1 MAKKIAAWGIDIGQ
15 YGLKALRCRPADDGT
30 ERVNA
35 EAFDFIEYPK
45 PLGQP
50 DADPVAIVKDA
61 LKAFLGR
68 NKVRGDKV
76 VISVPGQAGLAR
88 FIKLPPVESKKI
100 PDIVRYEAKQQ
111 IPFPLNEVVW
121 DYQQMGAGAVEEGFA
136 LECEVGIFAMKR
148 DQVEKALKPFVDAKV
163 EVDIVQLT
171 PLALFNWVVFDQL
184 RDLPPPD
191 LYDSDNPPESTVVL
205 SVGTE
210 TSDFVVTNGF
220 KMWQRS
226 LPVGGNH
233 FTKALVKELKMNYA
247 TAEHLKRNAS
257 KAEDPKA
264 LFQAMRPVFSDLLSE
279 VEKSMKFFSNMDR
292 SAKVGKI
299 IALGNAVKL
308 PGLQRFLTQN
318 LGFEVTKPDAY
329 RNLSGPGII
338 DAPAFKD
345 NLLSYGVSYG
355 LALQGLGKAK
365 IGTNLLPHEI
375 RDFRIMRA
383 KKPWAIAA
391 AALLLIGMAV
401 NYTMHHKAVDSV
413 KQPGYFQPAVA
424 AATGLTKDATEWQ
437 TKYTDAKG
445 QFRKTYQIGDTF
457 LQNVQGRI
465 LWLELMRSVN
475 ACLPREVP
483 AEFRKNFD
491 ARHPPGTPRDLA
503 TTVTLRPDLK
513 ITSFDC
519 KRVDDLAE
527 WYAGVK
533 ADYEAGIRAL
543 PEDLRPPGILLA
555 AAPAV
560 DGEGNVVAPQ
570 VDENGAPIGGGD
582 PGPKGPG
589 WVFQFKA
596 HHFFN
601 HREDAVDRDKFQG
614 MNYLRY
620 SLLVNLLRD
629 KIAVPKDPPELPA
642 LLLAHAADE
651 EKNNIPHRAP
661 KEDATTLPV
670 RNLGIRYPVLIG
682 PEGIKWSN
690 EVSVDEPGQPAGGA
704 KKITVPRYDVIVQFC
719 WQEVLPS
726 DRGAKKTDIADAA
739 P

>member
-1 MAKKIAAWGIDIGQ
+1 MAKKLAAWGIDVGQ
-15 YGLKALRCRPADDGT
+15 YGLKALRCRAADDGT
-30 ERVNA
+30 ERINA

-45 PLGQP
+45 PLSSP
-50 DADPVAIVKDA
+50 DADPVALVKDA

-68 NKVRGDKV
+68 NKVKGDKV

-88 FIKLPPVESKKI
+88 FIKLPPVETKKI
-100 PDIVRYEAKQQ
+100 PDIVKYEAKQQ

-148 DQVEKALKPFVDAKV
+148 DQVEKALKPFVDAKI

-184 RDLPPPD
+184 RDLPTPEM
-191 LYDSDNPPESTVVL
+191 YDADNPPESTVVL
-205 SVGTE
+205 SIGTE

-233 FTKALVKELKMNYA
+233 FTKALVKEMKMNYA
-247 TAEHLKRNAS
+247 TAEHLKRNAQ

-279 VEKSMKFFSNMDR
+279 VEKSMKFFSNLDR
-292 SAKVGKI
+292 TAKVSKI

-318 LGFEVTKPDAY
+318 LGFDVTKPEAY

-338 DAPAFKD
+338 DAPAFKE

-391 AALLLIGMAV
+391 AALLLAGFGV
-401 NYTMHHKAVDSV
+401 NYWRHFEAANSV
-413 KQPGYFQPAVA
+413 RQTNYFGPAVTQA
-424 AATGLTKDATEWQ
+424 QLLNDDARKWQENYDTAKTEF
-437 TKYTDAKG
+437 K
-445 QFRKTYQIGDTF
+445 KTYQIGDTF

-465 LWLELMRSVN
+465 LWLELLRSVN
-475 ACLPREVP
+475 ACLPREAP
-483 AEFRKNFD
+483 AEFVKKFD
-491 ARHPPGTPRDLA
+491 QAHPNDKRDIA
-503 TTVTLRPDLK
+503 TILTLRPDLK
-513 ITSFDC
+513 ITNFEC
-519 KRVDDLAE
+519 IRVERLED
-527 WYAGVK
+527 WFAGRQK
-533 ADYEAGIRAL
+533 EYREGIEAIPKGL
-543 PEDLRPPGILLA
+543 LPPGVELPA
-555 AAPAV
+555 A
-560 DGEGNVVAPQ
+560 VVK
-570 VDENGAPIGGGD
+570 DENGNEVPPPADESGKPIAA
-582 PGPKGPG
+582 GPTGPG

-596 HHFFN
+596 YHHFN
-601 HREDAVDRDKFQG
+601 HQADAEDRRLYQG
-614 MNYLRY
+614 LNYLRY
-620 SLLVNLLRD
+620 NLLVNLLKPR
-629 KIAVPKDPPELPA
+629 IEVPKDPPELGQV
-642 LLLAHAADE
+642 LAQAAQ
-651 EKNNIPHRAP
+651 EKWAGAP
-661 KEDATTLPV
+661 EDPKFLPV
-670 RNLGIRYPVLIG
+670 GDLGIRYPVLIG
-682 PEGIKWSN
+682 QQLDWDKMVDIDPEQGL
-690 EVSVDEPGQPAGGA
+690 PGVAPGA
-704 KKITVPRYDVIVQFC
+704 KQIKVPRYDVIVEFC

-726 DRGAKKTDIADAA
+726 ERGKKPADGVAQK
-739 P
+739 

>member
-15 YGLKALRCRPADDGT
+15 YGLKALRCRATDDGT
-30 ERVNA
+30 DRINA

-45 PLGQP
+45 PLSSP
-50 DADPVAIVKDA
+50 DADPVALVKDA

-68 NKVRGDKV
+68 NRVKGDKV

-111 IPFPLNEVVW
+111 IPFPLTEVVW

-136 LECEVGIFAMKR
+136 LDCEVGIFAMKR
-148 DQVEKALKPFVDAKV
+148 DQVDKALKPFVDAKI
-163 EVDIVQLT
+163 EVDVVQLT

-191 LYDSDNPPESTVVL
+191 LYDADNPPESTVVL
-205 SVGTE
+205 SIGTE

-292 SAKVGKI
+292 TAKVAKI

-338 DAPAFKD
+338 DAPAFKE

-391 AALLLIGMAV
+391 AALLLVGLGV
-401 NYTMHHKAVDSV
+401 NYWRHFEAANSV
-413 KQPGYFQPAVA
+413 RQTPDWFAPEVA
-424 AATGLTKDATEWQ
+424 NANRVTADANKWQASYTASKDEF
-437 TKYTDAKG
+437 K
-445 QFRKTYQIGDTF
+445 KTYQIGDTF
-457 LQNVQGRI
+457 LQNVQGRL
-465 LWLELMRSVN
+465 LWLEMMRSVN
-475 ACLPREVP
+475 ACLPREAP
-483 AEFRKNFD
+483 PEFVEKFNKK
-491 ARHPPGTPRDLA
+491 HPPNEPRDLA
-503 TTVTLRPDLK
+503 TTLTLRPDLK
-513 ITSFDC
+513 ITSWEC
-519 KRVDDLAE
+519 KRVEKLEE
-527 WYAGVK
+527 WFKGVQDEYIAGVGAIPK
-533 ADYEAGIRAL
+533 ELRPEGAL
-543 PEDLRPPGILLA
+543 PPTQDAQGNPIPPQL
-555 AAPAV
+555 
-560 DGEGNVVAPQ
+560 
-570 VDENGAPIGGGD
+570 DENGKQII
-582 PGPKGPG
+582 PGPTGPG
-589 WVFQFKA
+589 WVFEFKA

-601 HREDAVDRDKFQG
+601 HQEDKLDEDKYQG
-614 MNYLRY
+614 MNYLT
-620 SLLVNLLRD
+620 STLLLNLLQ
-629 KIAVPKDPPELPA
+629 KKVPVPKDPPELAALVAAAIQEEQANLPA
-642 LLLAHAADE
+642 G
-651 EKNNIPHRAP
+651 AP
-661 KEDATTLPV
+661 KADPKFLPV
-670 RNLGIRYPVLIG
+670 ADLGIRYPVLKGREAIAWG
-682 PEGIKWSN
+682 NMVQVDPDQALPGLPPGAR
-690 EVSVDEPGQPAGGA
+690 SV
-704 KKITVPRYDVIVQFC
+704 KVPRYDIVVQFC
-719 WQEVLPS
+719 WQEVLPA
-726 DRGAKKTDIADAA
+726 DRGKKPATGDAEQGDK
-739 P
+739 